1 MSSWSSR
8 ANRPRRAGIAGSIT
22 PLSEIEEARA
32 LQYQCECI
40 ETACLDHGVD
50 LQDPRVLDV
59 LKHHY
64 HRDQAP
70 DGYAAWLDRNIAQY
84 DPVARAFRLRD
95 SLPLGFRTHHSFKCW
110 DDRCMHYIY
119 GYPHRDDRDQHS
131 KEHVVPRKRDS
142 GLSVGGT
149 PPLVLNDHPTR
160 NQGTDHH
167 HGKQTSSP
175 LYLPRPTGSFQ
186 LAPLA
191 TGSQHA
197 REHRD
202 SLRSYSFVSEY
213 PAGPRGSV
221 DSEVDPL
228 LPPLK
233 RSRVG
238 QSRLESIE
246 ELRLLRDIGPC
257 LRCKILQKSVSEKPN
272 LPAAPESP
280 RSATQADSH
289 PLPAHSATRMTHAAS
304 VPMPQA
310 PRAMISGGLS
320 AASEGRSLPLPISCF
335 QVRDPPALDLVD
347 QAAFVV
353 SSLPR
358 IVDFVSA

>member
-1 MSSWSSR
+1 MASDEKFAPTALPPPPPILAAPRPDHGSLTIPSPPVPPPAPLAAVHHDPSLDPAIKR
-8 ANRPRRAGIAGSIT
+8 LLDQQAEIQARLAALLPQKYGPNIKVELEMLRHKLRVLHAYADDNRISGSIT

-32 LQYQCECI
+32 LQYQCECV
-40 ETACLDHGVD
+40 ETVCLDHGVD
-50 LQDPRVLDV
+50 LQDPRVLNA

-70 DGYAAWLDRNIAQY
+70 DGFAAWLDRNIAQY

-95 SLPLGFRTHHSFKCW
+95 SLPMDFRTHHSFKCW

-142 GLSVGGT
+142 GLSVGST
-149 PPLVLNDHPTR
+149 PPLVLSDHPPR
-160 NQGTDHH
+160 NPAADY
-167 HGKQTSSP
+167 GKQTSSP

-191 TGSQHA
+191 TASHPGS
-197 REHRD
+197 RDHRD
-202 SLRSYSFVSEY
+202 PLRSYSFVSES

-257 LRCKILQKSVSEKPN
+257 LRCKILQKSVS
-272 LPAAPESP
+272 
-280 RSATQADSH
+280 
-289 PLPAHSATRMTHAAS
+289 
-304 VPMPQA
+304 
-310 PRAMISGGLS
+310 
-320 AASEGRSLPLPISCF
+320 
-335 QVRDPPALDLVD
+335 RDPTFRT
-347 QAAFVV
+347 QK
-353 SSLPR
+353 
-358 IVDFVSA
+358 